1 MVAVAKELFD
11 VVQSGEVNININET
25 YPLRMCPRRIAT
37 LKRAR
42 PRFDGA
48 YDLGGLPIWRS
59 TSMRGRAA
67 QVFKVIFISETR
79 TFSHQFYI
87 RRSSSPMR

>member
-1 MVAVAKELFD
+1 MADASEVRRQARGDGCCGKELFD

-48 YDLGGLPIWRS
+48 YDLADCRYG
-59 TSMRGRAA
+59 AA
-67 QVFKVIFISETR
+67 PR
-79 TFSHQFYI
+79 
-87 RRSSSPMR
+87 